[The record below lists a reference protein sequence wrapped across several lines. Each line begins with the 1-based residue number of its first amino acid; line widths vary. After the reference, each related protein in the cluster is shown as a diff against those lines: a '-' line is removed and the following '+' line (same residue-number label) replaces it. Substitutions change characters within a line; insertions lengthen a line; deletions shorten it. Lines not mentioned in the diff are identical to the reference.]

1 MNQNPFA
8 RATLFT
14 ALAAAVLS
22 SCATVQV
29 PKDYVPDSKVVY
41 LMQRVDLDPIR
52 YELKDADPYVFEAD
66 SSAVDAETP
75 RFLGEATFEGLLKPD
90 YAGDTRLYREAV
102 AHFRY
107 VLDMP
112 LFAEMRKAL
121 DEAEMLPPEPL
132 PANKGAKLQEYS
144 NGAQYEYP
152 DSPGAKITQLTGGVY
167 FIEFPDGSKFQSQPD
182 GVYFW
187 NDAKGHTVQQNDPK
201 DGVVVAVRDGVT
213 YTSTPTT
220 RKMEGPLGSIEYN
233 EIGDPMYCLEP
244 AAKSGVRYVYFVDER
259 KAVKAVS
266 LTNAAGIR
274 FDYFPADGSLLAV
287 KGSQAVTI
295 SADYRKYHSHFDSST
310 RKTTNPISYYYPQGI
325 KITNLD
331 SSGACWSEDSF
342 AWPEGYSRRQ
352 IGPFD
357 VWYTAKDAPLL
368 DRLSAS
374 RLTEIAASVSSLS
387 GLSGTGRRSL
397 VIPPDLESYRKL
409 QATRP
414 GDRLF
419 WYPSGF
425 ETLDYITLWPFSVP
439 RYSRPEGERYFYDE
453 EIYEIIAHE
462 YTHLLV
468 GENSGVFGEVPV
480 WLNEG
485 LAVYVEGRI
494 FPDAGKYWE
503 TTFVASRDLKRLLPW
518 DDVTVKTT
526 GEYPLPEAR
535 VHYAQSYALVSRL
548 IAKYGVARVASYVK
562 SFRPRSFED
571 KVDLV
576 PLYKANFAKAFG
588 VAWDGG
594 AELLKPSAEK

>member
-1 MNQNPFA
+1 MDLRKAA
-8 RATLFT
+8 RVALATLVAT
-14 ALAAAVLS
+14 ALS

-29 PKDYVPDSKVVY
+29 PKDYVPDSKVVF
-41 LMQRVDLDPIR
+41 LMQRADLDPIR
-52 YELKDADPYVFEAD
+52 YETKEADPYVFEAD
-66 SSAVDAETP
+66 QSAVDAENP
-75 RFLGEATFEGLLKPD
+75 RFLGETTFEGLLKPD
-90 YAGDTRLYREAV
+90 YSGDTRLYREAV

-107 VLDMP
+107 LLDMP
-112 LFAEMRKAL
+112 LFAQMRKAL
-121 DEAEMLPPEPL
+121 DEAEMLPPAPL
-132 PANKGAKLQEYS
+132 PANKGAKLEDYS

-152 DSPGAKITQLTGGVY
+152 DYPGAKITLLSGGLY

-187 NDAKGHTVQQNDPK
+187 NDAKGKTVQQNDPK
-201 DGVVVAVRDGVT
+201 RGVVIAVREGIS
-213 YTSTPTT
+213 YTVTPTT
-220 RKMEGPLGSIEYN
+220 RKLEGPLGSIEYN

-244 AAKSGVRYVYFVDER
+244 AAKPGVRYVYFVDEG
-259 KAVKAVS
+259 KEVKAVS
-266 LTNAAGIR
+266 VTNVAGIR
-274 FDYFPADGSLLAV
+274 FDYFPSDGSLLAV
-287 KGSQAVTI
+287 KGAQAVTI
-295 SADYRKYHSHFDSST
+295 SAGYQKVHSRFDAST
-310 RKTTNPISYYYPQGI
+310 HKATNPIAYYFPQGI

-331 SSGACWSEDSF
+331 SSGSSWSEDSF
-342 AWPEGYSRRQ
+342 AWPEGYSMRQ

-368 DRLSAS
+368 ARLSAS
-374 RLTEIAASVSSLS
+374 RLTEIASRVSSLS
-387 GLSGTGRRSL
+387 GLSGAARRSL

-414 GDRLF
+414 GDRLY

-439 RYSRPEGERYFYDE
+439 RYSRPEGERYFYDD

-468 GENSGVFGEVPV
+468 GENAGVFGDVPV

-485 LAVYVEGRI
+485 LAVYVESQL

-535 VHYAQSYALVSRL
+535 VHYAQSYAIVSRL

-562 SFRPRSFED
+562 GFHPKTLEG
-571 KVDLV
+571 KEDLV
-576 PLYKANFAKAFG
+576 SLYKVNYASAFG
-588 VAWDGG
+588 AKWDDG
-594 AELLKPSAEK
+594 AELLKPIAEK